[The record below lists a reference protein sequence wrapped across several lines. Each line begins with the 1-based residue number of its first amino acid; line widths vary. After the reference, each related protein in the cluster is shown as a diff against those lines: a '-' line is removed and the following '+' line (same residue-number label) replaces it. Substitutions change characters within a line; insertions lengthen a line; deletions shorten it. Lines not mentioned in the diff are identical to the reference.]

1 MEDEEEVSFGR
12 AEITLPRNIEPLSV
26 EELRNYI
33 ALLESE
39 IECTRA
45 EIVRKEEIRGGAESL
60 FRK

>member
-12 AEITLPRNIEPLSV
+12 AEITLPRNIGPLSI
-26 EELRNYI
+26 EELLNYI

-39 IECTRA
+39 IVYTRA